1 MTAVSEYKTQ
11 IEEIQKRLNGANGHN
26 DHRIGEF
33 KERLSAVRSSLLRK
47 QEIIDAQTREIAE
60 LRDENGQL
68 SDMLGQALAALDEQ
82 SKDGLQ
88 EIVQSFDSEFSGLL
102 SDEGAKADS
111 AQAVVAQAVGAQ
123 AVNPEPE
130 VEAETPRAPKTP
142 KTPKTPETNEA
153 GPDSGGGRRDPPP
166 EVTGAQQPR
175 SDDAGPAPEFENQ
188 SPALRRIMGR
198 RRR

>member
-11 IEEIQKRLNGANGHN
+11 IEEIQKRLNGANGH
-26 DHRIGEF
+26 DGDRIGEL

-47 QEIIDAQTREIAE
+47 QEIIDAQTREIADM
-60 LRDENGQL
+60 RDENGQL

-82 SKDGLQ
+82 SKYGLQ

-102 SDEGAKADS
+102 SDEGAE
-111 AQAVVAQAVGAQ
+111 AVAAEAG
-123 AVNPEPE
+123 NPEPAA
-130 VEAETPRAPKTP
+130 EAEAK
-142 KTPKTPETNEA
+142 EA
-153 GPDSGGGRRDPPP
+153 GPDSGGDRRDPPS
-166 EVTGAQQPR
+166 EVAGAQKPR
-175 SDDAGPAPEFENQ
+175 SDGTGPEPEIENE

>member
-11 IEEIQKRLNGANGHN
+11 IEEIRKRLNGANGHN
-26 DHRIGEF
+26 GDRIGEL

-47 QEIIDAQTREIAE
+47 QEIIEAQTREIAG

-68 SDMLGQALAALDEQ
+68 SEMLGQTLAALDEQ
-82 SKDGLQ
+82 AEGGLQ

-102 SDEGAKADS
+102 SDEGAETVAAVS
-111 AQAVVAQAVGAQ
+111 AG
-123 AVNPEPE
+123 NPEPE
-130 VEAETPRAPKTP
+130 AEAETK
-142 KTPKTPETNEA
+142 EA
-153 GPDSGGGRRDPPP
+153 GPDSGGGRRDSPS
-166 EVTGAQQPR
+166 EVAGAQKPR

>member
-1 MTAVSEYKTQ
+1 MTAVSQYKTQ
-11 IEEIQKRLNGANGHN
+11 IEEIRKRLNGANGH
-26 DHRIGEF
+26 HGERIGEL

-47 QEIIDAQTREIAE
+47 QEIIDAQTREIAG

-68 SDMLGQALAALDEQ
+68 SEMLGQALAALDEQ

-102 SDEGAKADS
+102 SDEGAET
-111 AQAVVAQAVGAQ
+111 VAAG
-123 AVNPEPE
+123 NPEPE
-130 VEAETPRAPKTP
+130 AEAETK
-142 KTPKTPETNEA
+142 EA
-153 GPDSGGGRRDPPP
+153 GPDSGGGRRDSPS
-166 EVTGAQQPR
+166 EVAGAQKPR
-175 SDDAGPAPEFENQ
+175 SDDAGPEPELENA

>member
-11 IEEIQKRLNGANGHN
+11 IEEVRKRLNGANGHHG
-26 DHRIGEF
+26 DRIGEL

-47 QEIIDAQTREIAE
+47 QEIIDAQTREIAD

-68 SDMLGQALAALDEQ
+68 SDMLDQALAALDEQ
-82 SKDGLQ
+82 SKGGLQ

-102 SDEGAKADS
+102 SDEGGEAVAAEAGRPES
-111 AQAVVAQAVGAQ
+111 EAQA
-123 AVNPEPE
+123 
-130 VEAETPRAPKTP
+130 EAE
-142 KTPKTPETNEA
+142 EA
-153 GPDSGGGRRDPPP
+153 GPDRGGDRREPPS
-166 EVTGAQQPR
+166 EVAGAATPR
-175 SDDAGPAPEFENQ
+175 SDDADPELESELENE

>member
-11 IEEIQKRLNGANGHN
+11 IEEIQKRLNGANGHH
-26 DHRIGEF
+26 DERIGAL

-47 QEIIDAQTREIAE
+47 QEIIDAQTREIAG

-68 SDMLGQALAALDEQ
+68 SEMLGQALAALDEQ

-102 SDEGAKADS
+102 SDEGAA
-111 AQAVVAQAVGAQ
+111 AVAAEAG
-123 AVNPEPE
+123 NPGP
-130 VEAETPRAPKTP
+130 EAEAEAEAPKA
-142 KTPKTPETNEA
+142 EEA
-153 GPDSGGGRRDPPP
+153 GPDSGGGRRDPPS
-166 EVTGAQQPR
+166 EVAGAGKPR
-175 SDDAGPAPEFENQ
+175 SDDADPEPEIENE